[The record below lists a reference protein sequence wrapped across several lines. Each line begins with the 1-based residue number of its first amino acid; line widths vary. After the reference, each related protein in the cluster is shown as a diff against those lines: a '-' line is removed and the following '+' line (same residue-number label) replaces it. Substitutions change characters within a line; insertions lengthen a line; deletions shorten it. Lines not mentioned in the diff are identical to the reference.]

1 MYMSTLV
8 NNLVQFH
15 NVRMPKIGQRV
26 DLTMDCLLCLSILQV
41 FLFVRLYSDH
51 VLWLSMRGSFDDGK
65 GSLSDLESDLKLFQ
79 I

>member
-1 MYMSTLV
+1 MHMSTLI

-15 NVRMPKIGQRV
+15 NVRMPKIGQRI
-26 DLTMDCLLCLSILQV
+26 DLTLDCLLRLTILQV

-51 VLWLSMRGSFDDGK
+51 VLWLSMRGSLDDGK
-65 GSLSDLESDLKLFQ
+65 GSLSNLESNLKLFH